1 MEKMEC
7 RSIPREQCNGGQPRQ
22 ECSSVPRM
30 QCGDPICQ
38 PVYWCRK
45 VIEMMDTKPSVP
57 FCWSSV
63 LFPLATNNH
72 WFSLPVGPL

>member
-22 ECSSVPRM
+22 ECSTVPRM

-45 VIEMMDTKPSVP
+45 VKCVVTVTAFGIGVIKIGQGSR
-57 FCWSSV
+57 
-63 LFPLATNNH
+63 NNH
-72 WFSLPVGPL
+72 